1 MTPRHWFRLLRPGD
15 FFVVLLGMAA
25 VGASF
30 PLFWQGGMAERAII
44 RQEGRI
50 FAEVDLRKQRQIEV
64 GGPLGKTLIVIEPG
78 RARVASDPGPRQYCV
93 RQGWLMRPGE
103 IAICAPNRVSLQIA
117 GRTKV
122 YDSISY

>member
-1 MTPRHWFRLLRPGD
+1 MHWLALLRPGD
-15 FFVVLLGMAA
+15 WLTILLGAA
-25 VGASF
+25 LVGASI
-30 PLFWQGGMAERAII
+30 PVFWQGGMADRAII
-44 RQEGRI
+44 RQEGAV
-50 FAEVDLRKQRQIEV
+50 FAEVDLRTRRQLEV
-64 GGPLGKTLIVIEPG
+64 SGPLGITVIDIEPG